1 MISIKYLIYKHNK
14 YAMKLVIAKTIKY
27 VNTTQ
32 SVGEVSNADSLKFVD

>member
-1 MISIKYLIYKHNK
+1 MISIEYLIYKHK
-14 YAMKLVIAKTIKY
+14 YAMKLIIAKTIKY